1 MYRNIDRFVQSFS
14 NGGGVGF
21 ERGRGS
27 MYDSYP
33 GSKKKD
39 KEEEEK
45 EERSFPNYG
54 PPSVSSPSAYEISE
68 ALGGG
73 DGPSFSFPD
82 YSPPSVSSGPS
93 AYEVSEALG
102 GGYQNLPLSM
112 GQPVSFDQGSI
123 NTNVSQPDYSGDVDR
138 YSIPVGE
145 YIPEDLG
152 VFEPF
157 VPPNWRFNPRAVA
170 DSLGLTDL
178 SNFNP
183 ITGLMR
189 GRDAAARIFDPER
202 YSPTGQAEIGDYV
215 EAGIETAI
223 PALTMGLGSALRQ
236 PIKQTIGN
244 VFGLDMGN
252 LVNDMGN
259 PVGVNVPMTSD
270 TMRLYHGT
278 EYDFLPSLEVTMPDG
293 RVKRLDDSM
302 FDRVSPLGM
311 QFLRE
316 GMDVSETPF
325 ARIFEQ
331 LGYPKG
337 TKITRVDPYGRFSTD
352 YIGTGEGGYTAGS
365 EGAQKGAGGAMVG
378 KGIYTGQRPN
388 IAQSYRYSNTNSG
401 LPFVPYEDSFK
412 DGVGQKTIEEAQ
424 AALADKYGD
433 IETAREV
440 FEAGTDPNFGE
451 ITPNMVFEYTSP
463 AEVQDK
469 WLADRN
475 RTVNDVSQNNRLMSL
490 LPEYSLT
497 PEKYFNLSFDG
508 STTVS
513 PDNAVENKITMI
525 KRNFDREIRQRLDK
539 LDPEMQI
546 DNIKVQLRR
555 PYIADSAKATL
566 SLFYDDL
573 YSRKGITPPND
584 DRNIFKSQEEFD
596 QTVEDVVFLLD
607 KERQFSNEI
616 LAAQNDMLDSMQAND
631 DLAKVVNFD
640 LDDIP
645 GNLYISEIETGDLG
659 RSLETNQPIDLGTL
673 NDMVEIFGKEGVEDM
688 FDRAGFPLKP
698 GNIGREGLVEL
709 SDDPRGFKYAVPEF
723 TKNPNLKFDPFYGGN
738 PTEKIF
744 APRTVDEMNQ
754 LARGGYSNL
763 RFLDAAS
770 RNDSRNPTYNYVFFG
785 EDVMPKIVDRKQ
797 DGGLV
802 GLGLGSV

>member
-1 MYRNIDRFVQSFS
+1 MYSNIDRFVQGFA

-33 GSKKKD
+33 GAKRRD
-39 KEEEEK
+39 EEEEEEKEEK

-73 DGPSFSFPD
+73 DDSPNVPSS
-82 YSPPSVSSGPS
+82 PS
-93 AYEVSEALG
+93 AYDVL
-102 GGYQNLPLSM
+102 QDLPLSM
-112 GQPVSFDQGSI
+112 GETFSFDQDSV
-123 NTNVSQPDYSGDVDR
+123 NTNVSQPDYSGNVDR

-152 VFEPF
+152 IFEPF
-157 VPPNWRFNPRAVA
+157 VPPNLRFNPRAVA

-189 GRDAAARIFDPER
+189 GRDAAARISDPER

-270 TMRLYHGT
+270 TMSLYHGS
-278 EYDFLPSLEVTMPDG
+278 EYDFLPSLEVTLPSG
-293 RVKRLDDSM
+293 EVKRLDDNM
-302 FDRVSPLGM
+302 FDMVSPLGM
-311 QFLRE
+311 QFFRE
-316 GMDVSETPF
+316 GMDVSQTPF
-325 ARIFEQ
+325 ARTFER

-337 TKITRVDPYGRFSTD
+337 TKITRADPYGRFSTD

-412 DGVGQKTIEEAQ
+412 DGVGQKTIEAAQ
-424 AALADKYGD
+424 EALADKYGD

-463 AEVQDK
+463 AEVQGK

-475 RTVNDVSQNNRLMSL
+475 RTVNDVSEDERLMSL
-490 LPEYSLT
+490 LPNYRKLDKS
-497 PEKYFNLSFDG
+497 YG
-508 STTVS
+508 GVS
-513 PDNAVENKITMI
+513 PSIAADQNISFIN
-525 KRNFDREIRQRLDK
+525 REFTKAIRERLDK
-539 LDPEMQI
+539 LDPDMQI
-546 DNIKVQLRR
+546 DNIKVLLRR
-555 PYIADSAKATL
+555 MPEGFVLGPAASAKAAL
-566 SLFYDDL
+566 SGFYDDL
-573 YSRKGITPPND
+573 YLRKGIIPPNE
-584 DRNIFKSQEEFD
+584 DRSVFRNQEEFD

-607 KERQFSNEI
+607 KERQFSDEI

-659 RSLETNQPIDLGTL
+659 RSLETEEEIDLGTL

-698 GNIGREGLVEL
+698 GNIGREGLAEL
-709 SDDPRGFKYAVPEF
+709 SDDPRGFKYAVPSEF
-723 TKNPNLKFDPFYGGN
+723 FNRERK
-738 PTEKIF
+738 PTEQIF

-785 EDVMPKIVDRKQ
+785 EDVMPRIVDKKQ

>member
-1 MYRNIDRFVQSFS
+1 MYSNIDRFVQGFA

-33 GSKKKD
+33 GAKRRD
-39 KEEEEK
+39 EEEEEEK

-73 DGPSFSFPD
+73 DDSPNVPSS
-82 YSPPSVSSGPS
+82 PS
-93 AYEVSEALG
+93 AYDVL
-102 GGYQNLPLSM
+102 QDLPLSM
-112 GQPVSFDQGSI
+112 GETFSFDQDSV
-123 NTNVSQPDYSGDVDR
+123 NTNVSQPDYSGNVDR

-152 VFEPF
+152 IFEPF
-157 VPPNWRFNPRAVA
+157 VPPNLRFNPRAVA

-189 GRDAAARIFDPER
+189 GRDAAARISDPER

-270 TMRLYHGT
+270 TMSLYHGS
-278 EYDFLPSLEVTMPDG
+278 EYDFLPSLEVTLPSG
-293 RVKRLDDSM
+293 EVKRLDDNM
-302 FDRVSPLGM
+302 FDMVSPLGM
-311 QFLRE
+311 QFFRE
-316 GMDVSETPF
+316 GMDVSQTPF
-325 ARIFEQ
+325 ARTFER

-337 TKITRVDPYGRFSTD
+337 TKITRADPYGRFSTD

-401 LPFVPYEDSFK
+401 LPFVPYEDSFNH
-412 DGVGQKTIEEAQ
+412 GVGQKTIEAAQ
-424 AALADKYGD
+424 EALADKYGD

-463 AEVQDK
+463 AEVQGK

-475 RTVNDVSQNNRLMSL
+475 RTVNDVSEDERLMSL
-490 LPEYSLT
+490 LPNYRKLDKS
-497 PEKYFNLSFDG
+497 YG
-508 STTVS
+508 GVS
-513 PDNAVENKITMI
+513 PSIAADQNISFIN
-525 KRNFDREIRQRLDK
+525 REFTKAIRERLDK
-539 LDPEMQI
+539 LDPDMQI
-546 DNIKVQLRR
+546 DNIKVLLRR
-555 PYIADSAKATL
+555 MPEGFVLGPAASAKAAL
-566 SLFYDDL
+566 SGFYDDL
-573 YSRKGITPPND
+573 YLRKGIIPPNE
-584 DRNIFKSQEEFD
+584 DRSVFRNQEEFD

-607 KERQFSNEI
+607 KERQFSDEI

-698 GNIGREGLVEL
+698 GNIGREGLAEL
-709 SDDPRGFKYAVPEF
+709 SDDPRGFKYAVPSEF
-723 TKNPNLKFDPFYGGN
+723 FNRERK
-738 PTEKIF
+738 PTEQIF

-785 EDVMPKIVDRKQ
+785 EDVMPRIVDKKQ

>member
-1 MYRNIDRFVQSFS
+1 MYSNIDRFVQGFA

-33 GSKKKD
+33 GAKRRD
-39 KEEEEK
+39 EEEEEEKEEK

-73 DGPSFSFPD
+73 DDSPNVPSS
-82 YSPPSVSSGPS
+82 PS
-93 AYEVSEALG
+93 AYDVL
-102 GGYQNLPLSM
+102 QDLPLSM
-112 GQPVSFDQGSI
+112 GETFSFDQDSV
-123 NTNVSQPDYSGDVDR
+123 NTNVSQPDYSGNVDR

-152 VFEPF
+152 IFEPF
-157 VPPNWRFNPRAVA
+157 VPPNLRFNPRAVA

-189 GRDAAARIFDPER
+189 GRDAAARISDPER

-270 TMRLYHGT
+270 TMSLYHGS
-278 EYDFLPSLEVTMPDG
+278 EYDFLPSLEVTLPSG
-293 RVKRLDDSM
+293 EVKRLDDNM
-302 FDRVSPLGM
+302 FDMVSPLGM
-311 QFLRE
+311 QFFRE
-316 GMDVSETPF
+316 GMDVSQTPF
-325 ARIFEQ
+325 ARTFER

-337 TKITRVDPYGRFSTD
+337 TKITRADPYGRFSTD

-401 LPFVPYEDSFK
+401 LPFVPYEDSFNH
-412 DGVGQKTIEEAQ
+412 GVGQKTIEAAQ
-424 AALADKYGD
+424 EALADKYGD

-463 AEVQDK
+463 AEVQGK

-475 RTVNDVSQNNRLMSL
+475 RTVNDVSEDERLMSL
-490 LPEYSLT
+490 LPNYRKLDKS
-497 PEKYFNLSFDG
+497 YG
-508 STTVS
+508 GVS
-513 PDNAVENKITMI
+513 PSIAADQNISFIN
-525 KRNFDREIRQRLDK
+525 REFTKAIRERLDK
-539 LDPEMQI
+539 LDPDMQI
-546 DNIKVQLRR
+546 DNIKVLLRR
-555 PYIADSAKATL
+555 MPEGFVLGPAASAKAAL
-566 SLFYDDL
+566 SGFYDDL
-573 YSRKGITPPND
+573 YLRKGIIPPNE
-584 DRNIFKSQEEFD
+584 DRSVFRNQEEFD

-607 KERQFSNEI
+607 KERQFSDEI

-659 RSLETNQPIDLGTL
+659 RSLETEEEIDLGTL

-698 GNIGREGLVEL
+698 GNIGREGLAEL
-709 SDDPRGFKYAVPEF
+709 SDDPRGFKYAVPSEF
-723 TKNPNLKFDPFYGGN
+723 FNRERK
-738 PTEKIF
+738 PTEQIF

-785 EDVMPKIVDRKQ
+785 EDVMPRIVDKKQ

>member
-1 MYRNIDRFVQSFS
+1 MYSNIDRFVQGFA

-33 GSKKKD
+33 GAKRRD
-39 KEEEEK
+39 EEEEEEK

-73 DGPSFSFPD
+73 DDSPNVPSS
-82 YSPPSVSSGPS
+82 PS
-93 AYEVSEALG
+93 AYDVL
-102 GGYQNLPLSM
+102 QDLPLSM
-112 GQPVSFDQGSI
+112 GETFSFDQDSV
-123 NTNVSQPDYSGDVDR
+123 NTNVSQPDYSGNVDR

-152 VFEPF
+152 IFEPF
-157 VPPNWRFNPRAVA
+157 VPPNLRFNPRAVA

-189 GRDAAARIFDPER
+189 GRDAAARISDPER

-270 TMRLYHGT
+270 TMSLYHGS
-278 EYDFLPSLEVTMPDG
+278 EYDFLPSLEVTLPSG
-293 RVKRLDDSM
+293 EVKRLDDNM
-302 FDRVSPLGM
+302 FDMVSPLGM
-311 QFLRE
+311 QFFRE
-316 GMDVSETPF
+316 GMDVSQTPF
-325 ARIFEQ
+325 ARTFER

-337 TKITRVDPYGRFSTD
+337 TKITRADPYGRFSTD

-401 LPFVPYEDSFK
+401 LPFVPYEDSFNH
-412 DGVGQKTIEEAQ
+412 GVGQKTIEAAQ
-424 AALADKYGD
+424 EALADKYGD

-463 AEVQDK
+463 AEVQGK

-475 RTVNDVSQNNRLMSL
+475 RTVNDVSEDERLMSL
-490 LPEYSLT
+490 LPNYRKLDKS
-497 PEKYFNLSFDG
+497 YG
-508 STTVS
+508 GVS
-513 PDNAVENKITMI
+513 PSIAADQNISFIN
-525 KRNFDREIRQRLDK
+525 REFTKAIRERLDK
-539 LDPEMQI
+539 LDPDMQI
-546 DNIKVQLRR
+546 DNIKVLLRR
-555 PYIADSAKATL
+555 MPEGFVLGPAASAKAAL
-566 SLFYDDL
+566 SGFYDDL
-573 YSRKGITPPND
+573 YLRKGIIPPNE
-584 DRNIFKSQEEFD
+584 DRSVFRNQEEFD

-607 KERQFSNEI
+607 KERQFSDEI

-659 RSLETNQPIDLGTL
+659 RSLETEEEIDLGTL

-698 GNIGREGLVEL
+698 GNIGREGLAEL
-709 SDDPRGFKYAVPEF
+709 SDDPRGFKYAVPSEF
-723 TKNPNLKFDPFYGGN
+723 SSREKK
-738 PTEKIF
+738 PTEEIF

-785 EDVMPKIVDRKQ
+785 EDVMPRIVDKKQ

>member
-1 MYRNIDRFVQSFS
+1 MYSNIDRFVQGFAE
-14 NGGGVGF
+14 GGGVGF

-33 GSKKKD
+33 GSKKKEE
-39 KEEEEK
+39 EEEEK
-45 EERSFPNYG
+45 EEKSFPNYG

-73 DGPSFSFPD
+73 DGPSVSFPD
-82 YSPPSVSSGPS
+82 YGPPSVSSGPS
-93 AYEVSEALG
+93 AYEISEALG
-102 GGYQNLPLSM
+102 GGYQDLPLSM
-112 GQPVSFDQGSI
+112 GQPVSFDQGSV
-123 NTNVSQPDYSGDVDR
+123 NTNVSQPDYSGNVDR

-152 VFEPF
+152 VFEQF
-157 VPPNWRFNPRAVA
+157 VPPNLRFNPRAVA
-170 DSLGLTDL
+170 NSLGLTDL

-189 GRDAAARIFDPER
+189 GRDAAARISDPER
-202 YSPTGQAEIGDYV
+202 YSPTGQAEFGDYL
-215 EAGIETAI
+215 EATIETAI

-270 TMRLYHGT
+270 TMSLYHGT
-278 EYDFLPSLEVTMPDG
+278 EYDFLPSLEVTLPSG
-293 RVKRLDDSM
+293 EVKRLDDNM
-302 FDRVSPLGM
+302 FDMVSPLGM
-311 QFLRE
+311 QFFRE

-325 ARIFEQ
+325 ARTFEQ

-337 TKITRVDPYGRFSTD
+337 TKITRADPYGRFRTNM
-352 YIGTGEGGYTAGS
+352 IGTGEGGYQAGS
-365 EGAQKGAGGAMVG
+365 TGAQTGAGGAMFG
-378 KGIYTGQRPN
+378 KGIYMAQRPN
-388 IAQSYRYSNTNSG
+388 IAQHYRYSNTNSG
-401 LPFVPYEDSFK
+401 LPFVPYEDSLN
-412 DGVGQKTIEEAQ
+412 DGVGQKTIAAAQ
-424 AALADKYGD
+424 EALANKYGD

-475 RTVNDVSQNNRLMSL
+475 RTVNDVSEDERLMGL
-490 LPEYSLT
+490 LPEYAEI
-497 PEKYFNLSFDG
+497 PENYFNVAFDG
-508 STTVS
+508 STIGPKDV
-513 PDNAVENKITMI
+513 VENKIRMV

-539 LDPEMQI
+539 LDPDMQI

-555 PYIADSAKATL
+555 SRMPEGFILGPAASAKATL

-607 KERQFSNEI
+607 KERQFTTEI
-616 LAAQNDMLDSMQAND
+616 LAAQNDMLDSMQANEN
-631 DLAKVVNFD
+631 LEKVVNFD
-640 LDDIP
+640 VEEDIP

-673 NDMVEIFGKEGVEDM
+673 NDMVDIFGKEGVEDM

-698 GNIGREGLVEL
+698 GNIGREGLAEL
-709 SDDPRGFKYAVPEF
+709 SDDSRGFKYAVPEF
-723 TKNPNLKFDPFYGGN
+723 SSRERK
-738 PTEKIF
+738 PTEEIF

-754 LARGGYSNL
+754 LAKGGYSNL

-770 RNDSRNPTYNYVFFG
+770 RNASRNPTYNYVFFG
-785 EDVMPKIVDRKQ
+785 EDVMPRIVDKKQ

>member
-1 MYRNIDRFVQSFS
+1 MYSNIDRFVQGFA

-33 GSKKKD
+33 GAKRRD
-39 KEEEEK
+39 EEEEEEK

-73 DGPSFSFPD
+73 DDSPNVPSS
-82 YSPPSVSSGPS
+82 PS
-93 AYEVSEALG
+93 AYDVL
-102 GGYQNLPLSM
+102 QDLPLSM
-112 GQPVSFDQGSI
+112 GETFSFDQDSV
-123 NTNVSQPDYSGDVDR
+123 NTNVSQPDYSGNVDR

-152 VFEPF
+152 IFEPF
-157 VPPNWRFNPRAVA
+157 VPPNLRFNPRAVA

-189 GRDAAARIFDPER
+189 GRDAAARISDPER

-270 TMRLYHGT
+270 TMSLYHGS
-278 EYDFLPSLEVTMPDG
+278 EYDFLPSLEVTLPSG
-293 RVKRLDDSM
+293 EVKRLDDNM
-302 FDRVSPLGM
+302 FDMVSPLGM
-311 QFLRE
+311 QFFRE
-316 GMDVSETPF
+316 GMDVSQTPF
-325 ARIFEQ
+325 ARTFER

-337 TKITRVDPYGRFSTD
+337 TKITRADPYGRFSTD

-401 LPFVPYEDSFK
+401 LPFVPYEDSFNH
-412 DGVGQKTIEEAQ
+412 GVGQKTIEAAQ
-424 AALADKYGD
+424 EALADKYGD

-463 AEVQDK
+463 AEVQGK

-475 RTVNDVSQNNRLMSL
+475 RTVNDVSEDERLMSL
-490 LPEYSLT
+490 LPNYRKLDKS
-497 PEKYFNLSFDG
+497 YG
-508 STTVS
+508 GVS
-513 PDNAVENKITMI
+513 PSIAADQNISFIN
-525 KRNFDREIRQRLDK
+525 REFTKAIRERLDK
-539 LDPEMQI
+539 LDPDMQI
-546 DNIKVQLRR
+546 DNIKVLLRR
-555 PYIADSAKATL
+555 MPEGFVLGPAASAKAAL
-566 SLFYDDL
+566 SGFYDDL
-573 YSRKGITPPND
+573 YLRKGIIPPNE
-584 DRNIFKSQEEFD
+584 DRSVFRNQEEFD

-607 KERQFSNEI
+607 KERQFSDEI

-659 RSLETNQPIDLGTL
+659 RSLETEEEIDLGTL

-698 GNIGREGLVEL
+698 GNIGREGLAEL
-709 SDDPRGFKYAVPEF
+709 SDDPRGFKYAVPSEF
-723 TKNPNLKFDPFYGGN
+723 FNRERK
-738 PTEKIF
+738 PTEQIF

-785 EDVMPKIVDRKQ
+785 EDVMPRIVDKKQ

>member
-1 MYRNIDRFVQSFS
+1 MYSNIDRFVQGFAE
-14 NGGGVGF
+14 GGGVGF

-73 DGPSFSFPD
+73 DDRPSVSFPD
-82 YSPPSVSSGPS
+82 YGPPSVSSGPS
-93 AYEVSEALG
+93 AYEVF
-102 GGYQNLPLSM
+102 QDLPLSM
-112 GQPVSFDQGSI
+112 GQPVSFDQGSV

-152 VFEPF
+152 VFEQF
-157 VPPNWRFNPRAVA
+157 VPPNLRFNPRAVA

-178 SNFNP
+178 SNLNP

-189 GRDAAARIFDPER
+189 GRDATARILEPER
-202 YSPTGQAEIGDYV
+202 YSPTGRAEFGDYL

-270 TMRLYHGT
+270 IMNLYHGS
-278 EYDFLPSLEVTMPDG
+278 EYDFLPSLEVTLPSG
-293 RVKRLDDSM
+293 EVKRLDDNM
-302 FDRVSPLGM
+302 FDMVSPLGM
-311 QFLRE
+311 QFFRE

-325 ARIFEQ
+325 ARTFEQ

-337 TKITRVDPYGRFSTD
+337 TKITRADPYGRFSTD

-388 IAQSYRYSNTNSG
+388 IAQHYRYSNTNSG

-412 DGVGQKTIEEAQ
+412 DGVGQKTIEAAQ
-424 AALADKYGD
+424 EALADKYGD

-469 WLADRN
+469 YLADRN
-475 RTVNDVSQNNRLMSL
+475 RTINDVSEDERLMSL
-490 LPEYSLT
+490 LPEYALT

-513 PDNAVENKITMI
+513 PDNAVENKLIMI
-525 KRNFDREIRQRLDK
+525 RRNFDREIRQRLDK

-555 PYIADSAKATL
+555 MPEGFILGPAASAKAAL
-566 SLFYDDL
+566 SGFYDDL
-573 YSRKGITPPND
+573 YSRKGITPPNE
-584 DRNIFKSQEEFD
+584 DRRIFKSQEEFD

-607 KERQFSNEI
+607 KERQFTSEI
-616 LAAQNDMLDSMQAND
+616 LAAQNDMLDSMQANEN
-631 DLAKVVNFD
+631 LEKVVNFD

-645 GNLYISEIETGDLG
+645 GHLYISEIETGDLG
-659 RSLETNQPIDLGTL
+659 RSLETDQPIDLGTL
-673 NDMVEIFGKEGVEDM
+673 NDMVEIFGEEGVEDM

-698 GNIGREGLVEL
+698 GNIGRKGLVEL
-709 SDDPRGFKYAVPEF
+709 SDDPRGFKYAVPSEF
-723 TKNPNLKFDPFYGGN
+723 FGPSRERK
-738 PTEKIF
+738 PTEEIF

-785 EDVMPKIVDRKQ
+785 EDVMPKIVDKKQ

>member
-1 MYRNIDRFVQSFS
+1 MYSNIDRFVQGFA

-33 GSKKKD
+33 GAKRRD
-39 KEEEEK
+39 EEEEEEKEEK

-73 DGPSFSFPD
+73 DDSPNVPSS
-82 YSPPSVSSGPS
+82 PS
-93 AYEVSEALG
+93 AYDVL
-102 GGYQNLPLSM
+102 QDLPLSM
-112 GQPVSFDQGSI
+112 GETFSFDQDSV
-123 NTNVSQPDYSGDVDR
+123 NTNVSQPDYSGNVDR

-152 VFEPF
+152 IFEPF
-157 VPPNWRFNPRAVA
+157 VPPNLRFNPRAVA

-189 GRDAAARIFDPER
+189 GRDAAARISDPER

-270 TMRLYHGT
+270 TMSLYHGS
-278 EYDFLPSLEVTMPDG
+278 EYDFLPSLEVTLPSG
-293 RVKRLDDSM
+293 EVKRLDDNM
-302 FDRVSPLGM
+302 FDMVSPLGM
-311 QFLRE
+311 QFFRE
-316 GMDVSETPF
+316 GMDVSQTPF
-325 ARIFEQ
+325 ARTFER

-337 TKITRVDPYGRFSTD
+337 TKITRADPYGRFSTD

-401 LPFVPYEDSFK
+401 LPFVPYEDSFNH
-412 DGVGQKTIEEAQ
+412 GVGQKTIEAAQ
-424 AALADKYGD
+424 EALADKYGD

-463 AEVQDK
+463 AEVQGK

-475 RTVNDVSQNNRLMSL
+475 RTVNDVSEDERLMSL
-490 LPEYSLT
+490 LPNYRKLDKS
-497 PEKYFNLSFDG
+497 YG
-508 STTVS
+508 GVS
-513 PDNAVENKITMI
+513 PSIAADQNISFIN
-525 KRNFDREIRQRLDK
+525 REFTKAIRERLDK
-539 LDPEMQI
+539 LDPDMQI
-546 DNIKVQLRR
+546 DNIKVLLRR
-555 PYIADSAKATL
+555 MPEGFVLGPAASAKAAL
-566 SLFYDDL
+566 SGFYDDL
-573 YSRKGITPPND
+573 YLRKGIIPPNE
-584 DRNIFKSQEEFD
+584 DRSVFRNQEEFD

-607 KERQFSNEI
+607 KERQFSDEI

-659 RSLETNQPIDLGTL
+659 RSLETEEEIDLGTL

-698 GNIGREGLVEL
+698 GNIGREGLAEL
-709 SDDPRGFKYAVPEF
+709 SDDPRGFKYAVPSEF
-723 TKNPNLKFDPFYGGN
+723 FNRERK
-738 PTEKIF
+738 PTEQIF

-785 EDVMPKIVDRKQ
+785 EDVMPRIVDKKH

>member
-1 MYRNIDRFVQSFS
+1 MYSNIDRFVQGFA

-33 GSKKKD
+33 GAKRRD
-39 KEEEEK
+39 EEEEEEK

-54 PPSVSSPSAYEISE
+54 PPRVSSPSAYEISE

-73 DGPSFSFPD
+73 DDSPNVPSS
-82 YSPPSVSSGPS
+82 PS
-93 AYEVSEALG
+93 AYDVL
-102 GGYQNLPLSM
+102 QDLPLSM
-112 GQPVSFDQGSI
+112 GETFSFDQDSV
-123 NTNVSQPDYSGDVDR
+123 NTNVSQPDYSGNVDR

-152 VFEPF
+152 IFEPF
-157 VPPNWRFNPRAVA
+157 VPPNLRFNPRAVA

-189 GRDAAARIFDPER
+189 GRDAAARISDPER

-270 TMRLYHGT
+270 TMSLYHGS
-278 EYDFLPSLEVTMPDG
+278 EYDFLPSLEVTLPSG
-293 RVKRLDDSM
+293 EVKRLDDNM
-302 FDRVSPLGM
+302 FDMVSPLGM
-311 QFLRE
+311 QFFRE
-316 GMDVSETPF
+316 GMDVSQTPF
-325 ARIFEQ
+325 ARTFER

-337 TKITRVDPYGRFSTD
+337 TKITRADPYGRFSTD

-401 LPFVPYEDSFK
+401 LPFVPYEDSFNH
-412 DGVGQKTIEEAQ
+412 GVGQKTIEAAQ
-424 AALADKYGD
+424 EALADKYGD

-463 AEVQDK
+463 AEVQGK

-475 RTVNDVSQNNRLMSL
+475 RTVNDVSEDERLMSL
-490 LPEYSLT
+490 LPNYRKLDKS
-497 PEKYFNLSFDG
+497 YG
-508 STTVS
+508 GVS
-513 PDNAVENKITMI
+513 PSIAADQNISFIN
-525 KRNFDREIRQRLDK
+525 REFTKAIRERLDK
-539 LDPEMQI
+539 LDPDMQI
-546 DNIKVQLRR
+546 DNIKVLLRR
-555 PYIADSAKATL
+555 MPEGFVLGPAASAKAAL
-566 SLFYDDL
+566 SGFYDDL
-573 YSRKGITPPND
+573 YLRKGIIPPNE
-584 DRNIFKSQEEFD
+584 DRSVFRNQEEFD

-607 KERQFSNEI
+607 KERQFSDEI

-659 RSLETNQPIDLGTL
+659 RSLETEEEIDLGTL

-698 GNIGREGLVEL
+698 GNIGREGLAEL
-709 SDDPRGFKYAVPEF
+709 SDDPRGFKYAVPSEF
-723 TKNPNLKFDPFYGGN
+723 FNRERK
-738 PTEKIF
+738 PTEQIF

-785 EDVMPKIVDRKQ
+785 EDVMPRIVDKKQ

>member
-1 MYRNIDRFVQSFS
+1 MYSNIDRFVQGFAE
-14 NGGGVGF
+14 GGGVGF

-33 GSKKKD
+33 GAKRKKE

-45 EERSFPNYG
+45 EEKSFPDYA

-68 ALGGG
+68 ALGG
-73 DGPSFSFPD
+73 DDRPSVSFPD
-82 YSPPSVSSGPS
+82 YGPPSVSSGPS

-112 GQPVSFDQGSI
+112 GQPVSFDQGSV

-152 VFEPF
+152 IFEPI

-189 GRDAAARIFDPER
+189 GRDAAARISDPER

-223 PALTMGLGSALRQ
+223 PVLTMGLGSALRQ

-244 VFGLDMGN
+244 VFGLDMGS
-252 LVNDMGN
+252 
-259 PVGVNVPMTSD
+259 PATANVPMTSD
-270 TMRLYHGT
+270 TMQLYHGT
-278 EYDFLPSLEVTMPDG
+278 EYDFLPALEVTLPSG
-293 RVKRLDDSM
+293 EVKRLDDNM
-302 FDRVSPLGM
+302 FDMVSPLGM
-311 QFLRE
+311 QFFRE

-325 ARIFEQ
+325 ARTFER

-337 TKITRVDPYGRFSTD
+337 TKITRADPYGRFRTNM
-352 YIGTGEGGYTAGS
+352 IGTGEGGYQAGS
-365 EGAQKGAGGAMVG
+365 TGAQTGAGGAMFG
-378 KGIYTGQRPN
+378 KGIYTAQRPN

-412 DGVGQKTIEEAQ
+412 DGVGQKTIEAAQ
-424 AALADKYGD
+424 EALADKYGD

-440 FEAGTDPNFGE
+440 FETGTDPNFGE

-475 RTVNDVSQNNRLMSL
+475 RTINDVSEDERLMSL
-490 LPEYSLT
+490 LPNYRKLDKS
-497 PEKYFNLSFDG
+497 YG
-508 STTVS
+508 GVS
-513 PDNAVENKITMI
+513 PSIAADQNISFIN
-525 KRNFDREIRQRLDK
+525 REFTKAIRERLDK
-539 LDPEMQI
+539 LDPDMQI
-546 DNIKVQLRR
+546 DNIKVYLQPMPGFILGE
-555 PYIADSAKATL
+555 SAMAKSDL
-566 SLFYDDL
+566 SGFYEDL
-573 YSRKGITPPND
+573 YSRKGITPPNE
-584 DRNIFKSQEEFD
+584 DRSIFKSQEEFD
-596 QTVEDVVFLLD
+596 QTVEDVVFLLG
-607 KERQFSNEI
+607 KERQFTTEI

-723 TKNPNLKFDPFYGGN
+723 SKNPNLKFDPFYGGN

-785 EDVMPKIVDRKQ
+785 EDVMPKIVDKKQ

>member
-1 MYRNIDRFVQSFS
+1 MYNNIDKFFQGFAE
-14 NGGGVGF
+14 GGGVGF

-33 GSKKKD
+33 VSREE
-39 KEEEEK
+39 EEEEK
-45 EERSFPNYG
+45 EREERSFPDYG
-54 PPSVSSPSAYEISE
+54 PPSVPSPIFGDSSDS
-68 ALGGG
+68 LGG
-73 DGPSFSFPD
+73 DDRPSFPD
-82 YSPPSVSSGPS
+82 YSPPSVPSSPS
-93 AYEVSEALG
+93 AYDVF
-102 GGYQNLPLSM
+102 QNLPLNM
-112 GQPVSFDQGSI
+112 GQPVSFDQDPV
-123 NTNVSQPDYSGDVDR
+123 NTNVGQLDYSGDVDR

-152 VFEPF
+152 IFEPF
-157 VPPNWRFNPRAVA
+157 VPPNLRFNPRKVA
-170 DSLGLTDL
+170 DSLGFTDL

-189 GRDAAARIFDPER
+189 GRDAAARISDPER
-202 YSPTGQAEIGDYV
+202 YSPTGRAELGDYV

-244 VFGLDMGN
+244 VFGLDIGS
-252 LVNDMGN
+252 
-259 PVGVNVPMTSD
+259 PATANVPMTSD
-270 TMRLYHGT
+270 TMNLYHGS
-278 EYDFLPSLEVTMPDG
+278 EYDFLPSVEVTLPSG
-293 RVKRLDDSM
+293 EVKRLDDNM
-302 FDRVSPLGM
+302 FDMVSPLGM
-311 QFLRE
+311 QFFRE

-325 ARIFEQ
+325 ARTFEQ

-337 TKITRVDPYGRFSTD
+337 TKITRADPYGRFRTNM
-352 YIGTGEGGYTAGS
+352 IGTGEGGYQAGS
-365 EGAQKGAGGAMVG
+365 EGAQTGAGGAMVG
-378 KGIYTGQRPN
+378 KGIYMAQRPN
-388 IAQSYRYSNTNSG
+388 IAQSYRYTNTNSS
-401 LPFVPYEDSFK
+401 LPFVPYEDSFG
-412 DGVGQKTIEEAQ
+412 DGVGQKTIEAAQ
-424 AALADKYGD
+424 EALADKYGD

-475 RTVNDVSQNNRLMSL
+475 RAINDVSEDERLMRLIPYYMKADKS
-490 LPEYSLT
+490 Y
-497 PEKYFNLSFDG
+497 G
-508 STTVS
+508 GVS
-513 PDNAVENKITMI
+513 PSVAADQNIRLI
-525 KRNFDREIRQRLDK
+525 KSEFRDAIRDRLEK
-539 LDPEMQI
+539 LDPEMKI

-555 PYIADSAKATL
+555 MPEGFILGPASSAKATL
-566 SLFYDDL
+566 SRFYDDL
-573 YSRKGITPPND
+573 YLRNGIIPPNE
-584 DRNIFKSQEEFD
+584 DRSVFRNQEEFD

-607 KERQFSNEI
+607 KELQFNNEI
-616 LAAQNDMLDSMQAND
+616 LAAQNDMIDSVQAND
-631 DLAKVVNFD
+631 DLAKVVN
-640 LDDIP
+640 LDVEQDIP
-645 GNLYISEIETGDLG
+645 GNLYISEIESGDLG

-723 TKNPNLKFDPFYGGN
+723 SSRERK
-738 PTEKIF
+738 PTEEIF

-770 RNDSRNPTYNYVFFG
+770 RSDAKNPTYNYVFFG
-785 EDVMPKIVDRKQ
+785 EDVMPKIVDKKQ

-802 GLGLGSV
+802 GIGLGSV

>member
-1 MYRNIDRFVQSFS
+1 MYSNIDRFVQGFAE
-14 NGGGVGF
+14 GGGVGF

-33 GSKKKD
+33 GSKKKEE
-39 KEEEEK
+39 EEEEK
-45 EERSFPNYG
+45 EEKSFPNYG

-73 DGPSFSFPD
+73 DGPSVSFPD
-82 YSPPSVSSGPS
+82 YGPPSVSSGPS
-93 AYEVSEALG
+93 AYEISEALG
-102 GGYQNLPLSM
+102 GGYQDLPLSM
-112 GQPVSFDQGSI
+112 GQPVSFDQGSV
-123 NTNVSQPDYSGDVDR
+123 NTNVSQPDYSGNVDR

-152 VFEPF
+152 VFEQF
-157 VPPNWRFNPRAVA
+157 VPPNLRFNPRAVA
-170 DSLGLTDL
+170 NSLGLTDL

-189 GRDAAARIFDPER
+189 GRDAAARISDPER
-202 YSPTGQAEIGDYV
+202 YSPTGQAEFGDYL
-215 EAGIETAI
+215 EATIETAI

-270 TMRLYHGT
+270 TMSLYHGT
-278 EYDFLPSLEVTMPDG
+278 EYDFLPSLEVTLPSG
-293 RVKRLDDSM
+293 EVKRLDDNM
-302 FDRVSPLGM
+302 FDMVSPLGM
-311 QFLRE
+311 QFFRE

-325 ARIFEQ
+325 ARTFEQ

-337 TKITRVDPYGRFSTD
+337 TKITRADPYGRFRTNM
-352 YIGTGEGGYTAGS
+352 IGTGEGGYQAGS
-365 EGAQKGAGGAMVG
+365 TGAQTGAGGAMFG
-378 KGIYTGQRPN
+378 KGIYMAQRPN
-388 IAQSYRYSNTNSG
+388 IAQHYRYSNTNSG
-401 LPFVPYEDSFK
+401 LQFVPYEDSFN
-412 DGVGQKTIEEAQ
+412 DGVGQKTIAAAQ
-424 AALADKYGD
+424 EALADKYGD
-433 IETAREV
+433 IGIAREV

-475 RTVNDVSQNNRLMSL
+475 RTINDVSEDERLMSL
-490 LPEYSLT
+490 LPTYMKL
-497 PEKYFNLSFDG
+497 PKDVPDAAG
-508 STTVS
+508 VS
-513 PDNAVENKITMI
+513 PNSIANSKISLITNDFRRAI
-525 KRNFDREIRQRLDK
+525 RERLNK
-539 LDPEMQI
+539 LDPDMQI
-546 DNIKVQLRR
+546 DNIKDYLR
-555 PYIADSAKATL
+555 PMPGFILGESAMAKSDL
-566 SLFYDDL
+566 SGFYDDL
-573 YSRKGITPPND
+573 YLRKGLIPPNE
-584 DRNIFKSQEEFD
+584 DRSVFRNQEEFD
-596 QTVEDVVFLLD
+596 QTVEDVVFLLG
-607 KERQFSNEI
+607 KERQFNDEI
-616 LAAQNDMLDSMQAND
+616 TAAQNDMLDSMQAND
-631 DLAKVVNFD
+631 DLAKVVN
-640 LDDIP
+640 LDVEEDIP

-659 RSLETNQPIDLGTL
+659 RSLETNQRIDLGTL

-698 GNIGREGLVEL
+698 GNIGREGLAEL
-709 SDDPRGFKYAVPEF
+709 SDDPRGFKYAVPSEF
-723 TKNPNLKFDPFYGGN
+723 FNRERK
-738 PTEKIF
+738 PTEEIF

-754 LARGGYSNL
+754 LARGGYSHL

-770 RNDSRNPTYNYVFFG
+770 RRDAKNPTYNYVFFG
-785 EDVMPKIVDRKQ
+785 EDVMPRIVDKKQ

>member
-1 MYRNIDRFVQSFS
+1 MYSNIDRFVQGFA

-33 GSKKKD
+33 GAKRRD
-39 KEEEEK
+39 EEEEEEK

-73 DGPSFSFPD
+73 DDSPNVPSS
-82 YSPPSVSSGPS
+82 PS
-93 AYEVSEALG
+93 AYDVL
-102 GGYQNLPLSM
+102 QDLPLSM
-112 GQPVSFDQGSI
+112 GETFSFDQDSV
-123 NTNVSQPDYSGDVDR
+123 NTNVSQPDYSGNVDR

-152 VFEPF
+152 IFEPF
-157 VPPNWRFNPRAVA
+157 VPPNLRFNPRAVA

-189 GRDAAARIFDPER
+189 GRDAAARISDPER

-270 TMRLYHGT
+270 TMSLYHGS
-278 EYDFLPSLEVTMPDG
+278 EYDFLPSLEVTLPSG
-293 RVKRLDDSM
+293 EVKRLDDNM
-302 FDRVSPLGM
+302 FDMVSPLGM
-311 QFLRE
+311 QFFRE
-316 GMDVSETPF
+316 GMDVSQTPF
-325 ARIFEQ
+325 ARTFER

-337 TKITRVDPYGRFSTD
+337 TKITRADPYGRFSTD

-401 LPFVPYEDSFK
+401 LPFVPYEDSFNH
-412 DGVGQKTIEEAQ
+412 GVGQKTIEAAQ
-424 AALADKYGD
+424 EALADKYGD

-463 AEVQDK
+463 AEVQGK

-475 RTVNDVSQNNRLMSL
+475 RTVNDVSEDERLMSL
-490 LPEYSLT
+490 LPNYRKLDKS
-497 PEKYFNLSFDG
+497 YG
-508 STTVS
+508 GVS
-513 PDNAVENKITMI
+513 PSIAADQNISFIN
-525 KRNFDREIRQRLDK
+525 REFTKAIRERLDK
-539 LDPEMQI
+539 LDPDMQI
-546 DNIKVQLRR
+546 DNIKVLLRR
-555 PYIADSAKATL
+555 MPEGFVLGPAASAKAAL
-566 SLFYDDL
+566 SGFYDDL
-573 YSRKGITPPND
+573 YLRKGIIPPNE
-584 DRNIFKSQEEFD
+584 DRSVFRNQEEFD

-607 KERQFSNEI
+607 KERQFTTEI

-659 RSLETNQPIDLGTL
+659 RSLETEEEIDLGTL

-698 GNIGREGLVEL
+698 GNIGREGLAEL
-709 SDDPRGFKYAVPEF
+709 SDDPRGFKYAVPSEF
-723 TKNPNLKFDPFYGGN
+723 FNRERK
-738 PTEKIF
+738 PTEQIF

-785 EDVMPKIVDRKQ
+785 EDVMPRIVDKKQ